1 MNSLKKN
8 NTELKDNV
16 QQVNRSF
23 DSSITQQIIDDLDE
37 RQKFNSSMLLE
48 SDSNLSFLA
57 KSAEKKLNNNAD
69 LFITSKND
77 DDFSLFKVILKF
89 FMCFFGIK

>member
-23 DSSITQQIIDDLDE
+23 DSDITQQIIDDLDE

-48 SDSNLSFLA
+48 SDLNLSFLA
-57 KSAEKKLNNNAD
+57 KSTEKKFNNNAD
-69 LFITSKND
+69 LFVMTTKND
-77 DDFSLFKVILKF
+77 DDFSLFKVFLKF
-89 FMCFFGIK
+89 FMHFFA